1 MKKIAI
7 GCDPNAAGL
16 KKAIVDHLAELG
28 YECEDYGSEDPV
40 YANVAIDVAEAVAA
54 GKHERGILM
63 CGTGIGMCITAN
75 KVPGAYAALCADAY
89 STERSIKSN
98 NANIM
103 TLGEQVTGVQL
114 AKSLV
119 SIWMKAE
126 YEPGG
131 RSESKIQR
139 IYDYAK
145 EHEKWAQRAKR
156 RGHGAE
162 GMAPGAKSRASIYK
176 ILLQFCIERSAPQTQ
191 CSSNAVL
198 LKRSALY
205 VNRFF

>member
-16 KKAIVDHLAELG
+16 KEVVKQHLTDLG
-28 YECEDYGSEDPV
+28 LEYEDYGSDDPL
-40 YANVAIDVAEAVAA
+40 YANVAIKVAEQVAA
-54 GKHERGILM
+54 GVNERGILI

-103 TLGEQVTGVQL
+103 TLGSQVTGLEL

-119 SIWMKAE
+119 KIWMESE
-126 YEPGG
+126 YVPGG
-131 RSESKIQR
+131 RSQPKIQR

-145 EHEKWAQRAKR
+145 DSSQ
-156 RGHGAE
+156 E
-162 GMAPGAKSRASIYK
+162 G
-176 ILLQFCIERSAPQTQ
+176 
-191 CSSNAVL
+191 
-198 LKRSALY
+198 
-205 VNRFF
+205 